1 MLQKVET
8 LADLDETIDEWAK
21 KLERAEDQRLR
32 TRQRLLEHI
41 AAVLVIPSI
50 VDTKQATNGGL
61 EVCREHTPP
70 QSPESLKSP
79 PMTAGYDAESIRI
92 YAGSEMHA
100 LLGVLNRETSALS
113 GTKNAA

>member
-1 MLQKVET
+1 MLQKIET
-8 LADLDETIDEWAK
+8 LADLDDTIDEWAR

-32 TRQRLLEHI
+32 ARQRLLEHI
-41 AAVLVIPSI
+41 AAVLVMPS
-50 VDTKQATNGGL
+50 VNDPREAASGGSGTG
-61 EVCREHTPP
+61 REHTPP

-100 LLGVLNRETSALS
+100 LLGVLDQETTALR
-113 GTKNAA
+113 GAETLI